1 MTGLRMT
8 EAQIE
13 RLWEQLMVFIE
24 EGRVIPVIGPE
35 LIVLEIGGRPVSLY
49 THLAEQLATRLGIG
63 VRPADT
69 LNTVACRY
77 LAQGGQRED
86 IYPTLK
92 LILSELSP
100 DNMPETLVKL
110 AKIRPLKLFV
120 TTCFD
125 PYLVKTLNQV
135 RYAGKDNTEVI
146 EFYPGS
152 TKDLPD
158 EVDHLSGTAVF
169 HLFGKLTA
177 APDYAVT
184 DEDIL
189 EFMHELQS
197 EYSRPKL
204 LFDTLVKQDLMMVG
218 CQLYDWLGRFFVRI
232 GNRHRLIISKEKT
245 DFLVGD
251 QVRKEVNLAEFLL
264 HFSTRTKIFP
274 LQAVEF
280 VDELYQRWTAKH
292 PDDANRPEPAES
304 LDEPIPSGDTTQ
316 PDKDATE
323 EDGGSERMR
332 GGAVFLSYA
341 HEDESAVL
349 SIKKAFEKAGIE
361 VWFDKDSGALRVGDK
376 FKSRIKTNIEQCS
389 LFVPIISRNTLT
401 QEPRFFRF
409 EWNYAEECADFYP
422 DSRRF
427 IIPLA
432 IDDTPPDDP
441 NLDEYIRELH
451 WERLQNGHC
460 RAGFLAEI
468 KDLQRAYRRSME

>member
-1 MTGLRMT
+1 MT
-8 EAQIE
+8 EVHIE
-13 RLWEQLMVFIE
+13 RLWEQLIVFIE

-35 LIVLEIGGRPVSLY
+35 LVVVEIGGRPVSLY
-49 THLAEQLATRLGIG
+49 MYLAEQLAKRLGIDAK
-63 VRPADT
+63 PADT

-86 IYPTLK
+86 LYPTVK
-92 LILSELSP
+92 LVLTDLSL
-100 DNMPETLVKL
+100 DKMPETLVKL

-135 RYAGKDNTEVI
+135 RYAGKSNTEVI

-158 EVDHLSGTAVF
+158 EVDQLSGTTVF

-197 EYSRPKL
+197 EHTRPKL
-204 LFDTLVKQDLMMVG
+204 LFDVLVKQDLMMVG

-251 QVRKEVNLAEFLL
+251 QVSKEINLAEFLL

-280 VDELYQRWTAKH
+280 VDELYRRWTAKH
-292 PDDANRPEPAES
+292 PGDANCPEPAQSVVEA
-304 LDEPIPSGDTTQ
+304 IPSSDNHTK
-316 PDKDATE
+316 PDQDAVD
-323 EDGGSERMR
+323 DGGSERMR
-332 GGAVFLSYA
+332 SGAVFLSYA
-341 HEDESAVL
+341 HEDESAVS
-349 SIKKAFEKAGIE
+349 SIKNAFEKAGIE

-401 QEPRFFRF
+401 QERRFFRF
-409 EWNYAEECADFYP
+409 EWKYAEECADFYP

-427 IIPLA
+427 IIPLV

-451 WERLQNGHC
+451 WERLQNGQC
-460 RAGFLAEI
+460 SAAFLTEI
-468 KDLQRAYRRSME
+468 KHLQRAYRRSME

>member
-1 MTGLRMT
+1 MI
-8 EAQIE
+8 EANIE
-13 RLWEQLMVFIE
+13 RLWEQLIAFIE

-35 LIVLEIGGRPVSLY
+35 LIVLEIGGKPVSLY
-49 THLAEQLATRLGIG
+49 MHLAEQLAKRLGIG
-63 VRPADT
+63 SKPADT

-86 IYPTLK
+86 IYPALK
-92 LILSELSP
+92 LIMTELSP
-100 DNMPETLVKL
+100 DKMPETLVKL
-110 AKIRPLKLFV
+110 AKIRQLKLFV

-135 RYAGKDNTEVI
+135 RYKGKDKTEVI

-152 TKDLPD
+152 TKDLPE
-158 EVDHLSGTAVF
+158 EVDYLTGTLVF

-197 EYSRPKL
+197 EHTRPKL
-204 LFDTLVKQDLMMVG
+204 LFDALVKQNLMMVG

-251 QVRKEVNLAEFLL
+251 QVRREINLAEFLL
-264 HFSTRTKIFP
+264 HFSSRTKIFP
-274 LQAVEF
+274 LQSIEF
-280 VDELYQRWTAKH
+280 VDELYRRWTARH
-292 PDDANRPEPAES
+292 PGEANYAE
-304 LDEPIPSGDTTQ
+304 LVDEAAERILPTDKTK
-316 PDKDATE
+316 PD
-323 EDGGSERMR
+323 EDIINQHDRERMR
-332 GGAVFLSYA
+332 DGAVFLSYA
-341 HEDESAVL
+341 HEDETAVL
-349 SIKKAFEKAGIE
+349 SIKNAFEKAGIE
-361 VWFDKDSGALRVGDK
+361 VWFDKNSGALRVGDN
-376 FKSRIKTNIEQCS
+376 FKNRIKTNIEQCS

-401 QEPRFFRF
+401 QERRFFRF
-409 EWNYAEECADFYP
+409 EWKYAQDCTDFYP

-427 IIPLA
+427 IMPIA

-451 WERLQNGHC
+451 WERLKNGQC
-460 RAGFLAEI
+460 RAEFLSEI
-468 KDLQRAYRRSME
+468 KDLQRAYRRNTE